1 MLRNYLKIAYRNL
14 VKHPSYSAINVFGL
28 SLGIA
33 CFTLIVLYLNDEYT
47 FDTMHKKGD
56 NIYRVVENKTN
67 KNGVESKIAS
77 IAYQVSEQAKSN
89 IPGIEETTR
98 IVNIGRAV
106 VSDPLEDQKQ
116 FYEQIWL
123 AEPSFFDMFSF
134 PLLLG
139 DRESVL
145 SSPYSVAL
153 TASSAI
159 KIFGSTDII
168 GKILKM
174 DRDTALY
181 QVTGVLKDF
190 PVNSHINFSMLFSE
204 NSLYN
209 DQYRNYI
216 GLDWTSNNFATYFLL
231 SENQEPALISSK
243 LNDMVAEKRDDQ
255 LNYTSTFSIQNIE
268 AIHFNSEEIEQS
280 LGTPGN
286 KQFSNIL
293 LIIGF
298 FLLLI
303 ACINYINLS
312 TARFTTRVKDIAIRK
327 VAGARRKELIGQFM
341 IEAFLLTFI
350 GIIGAGII
358 VYFFLPSFNLFVEK
372 ELSLMS
378 FGYLKLSLFLLS
390 ILSVVGILSGLYP
403 ALIQSKMRPFDL
415 LKNKVSL
422 GKGSISMRK
431 ALVIFQFTLSIVMIA
446 ATMVIFLQLKYIEN
460 KDLGFNQEQLL
471 VMDINSSKI
480 RSSALEIKDEMN
492 ALAAVKKTSITSRV
506 PGEWKGI
513 PKAFVTNGN
522 STEESSMYYLAVDDQ
537 FTSTFEID
545 LISGSNFNY
554 NNAADSSSVLL
565 NETAANMLGISE
577 AQNQLIEIPRV
588 DFYGNIRT
596 LDNPH
601 QVRVKAIVNDFN
613 FQSLHEP
620 IAPVVLAYHRNP
632 IHRIDYFTAKID
644 LENQE
649 NTLAEM
655 EKIIHKFDENHLFE
669 YHFLNTQMDDFYLED
684 KRRHAMIITSAILT
698 ILIACLGLFGL
709 VSFSSLQR
717 RKEIGIRKVLG
728 ASVNSITKL
737 LVKNFIFNILIAILI
752 SLPIAYFIMSNWL
765 NNYAY
770 KITIGW
776 WFFIVPG
783 VIALLIALITV
794 SIQTINA
801 ASSNP
806 VHSLRA
812 E

>member
-752 SLPIAYFIMSNWL
+752 
-765 NNYAY
+765 
-770 KITIGW
+770 
-776 WFFIVPG
+776 
-783 VIALLIALITV
+783 
-794 SIQTINA
+794 
-801 ASSNP
+801 
-806 VHSLRA
+806 
-812 E
+812 